1 MPETLHRKVVD
12 AMFQKSFIKSWREGT
27 PVAGIP
33 GVLLFYYPGKC
44 DSTYIL
50 KAMFTATTN
59 AKHR

>member
-1 MPETLHRKVVD
+1 MD